1 MTRTTVF
8 WGVSWFKF
16 NNFGLPLG
24 TNLKFYTSVEK
35 RVKLKV
41 RKFLGII
48 LTFAEVTEE
57 KLDRFKLNAFL
68 NIETTTTLNS
78 WSSVPMVVLVGL
90 QFPRINFASSFG
102 SPFLRHSY
110 NAKTKFQITYE
121 CVNIF
126 KVCIEWTNVG
136 KEQTKIISLM

>member
-121 CVNIF
+121 CVNIS